1 MNIRLTGLAWTR
13 IGISI
18 LLIGL
23 SAFCVLRAVIAG
35 IVYGDIMDL
44 PGRSTQ
50 AAEVQHR
57 AHQYLWA
64 CLLLQGLTSLI
75 LKPVL
80 QPLGGKPYNSLAL
93 RESGDYALALGIS
106 ILCTGLAFF
115 LLFWLLNDCRRLLR
129 PSRLGGSART

>member
-13 IGISI
+13 IGTSI

-57 AHQYLWA
+57 AHQYQWA
-64 CLLLQGLTSLI
+64 CLLLQGLTTLI

-93 RESGDYALALGIS
+93 REPGDYALALGIS

-115 LLFWLLNDCRRLLR
+115 LLVWLIK
-129 PSRLGGSART
+129 

>member
-23 SAFCVLRAVIAG
+23 SAFCVLRAVTAG

-57 AHQYLWA
+57 AHQYVWI
-64 CLLLQGLTSLI
+64 CLLLQGIATLI
-75 LKPVL
+75 LAPALRFVW
-80 QPLGGKPYNSLAL
+80 GKPDNSHAL
-93 RESGDYALALGIS
+93 RQPVNYVLALGIS
-106 ILCTGLAFF
+106 ILGTGLAFL
-115 LLFWLLNDCRRLLR
+115 LLFWRVAH
-129 PSRLGGSART
+129 P